1 MKKVFLVSSLLP
13 LMISPFTSAGNAI
26 THSVDDNIVKAGDM
40 IQILLPAT
48 GLFASWMYDDLEGA
62 KQLTYS
68 TLSTQM
74 IIHGAKNTIGRK
86 RPNDSNWQSFP
97 SGHTGAAFSGAAF
110 LQSRYGSNWG
120 IPAYA
125 AATFVGASRIHGNR
139 HFAGDVVAG
148 ASIGFLMN
156 QYFVSPYHVEGIY
169 LSAQPT
175 SDGVAVGVT
184 ITNDAFNAER
194 TYKNATQL
202 GVSELKHR
210 IELGVGGIFSDSS
223 AQAGAEIFLSQTELI
238 DEFQPFA
245 YVNYGYELENNNQ
258 FELEFSPNETRRRGK
273 VSKTMTMDGETFE
286 AGDEVYTAFR
296 HWMLGTSVYK
306 GLEVNEQLNIDIGL
320 GVYVHRFGFDIAN
333 EEDENRSASKEH
345 WRVMP
350 SATIKAQYFFNKE
363 ISTLAKMQYQGW
375 EGDSYFAS
383 EIGLN
388 YQINPAWDVGVKYGY
403 SETTLDNTSFN
414 SSYDGETVI
423 LTFANRF

>member
-1 MKKVFLVSSLLP
+1 MKKIFLISSLLQ
-13 LMISPFTSAGNAI
+13 LMISPFTSAANTI
-26 THSVDDNIVKAGDM
+26 THSVDDSIVDAGDM

-68 TLSTQM
+68 TLSTQL

-97 SGHTGAAFSGAAF
+97 SGHTGAAF

-194 TYKNATQL
+194 TYKNSTQL
-202 GVSELKHR
+202 GISELKHR

-223 AQAGAEIFLSQTELI
+223 VQEGAETFLSQTELI

-286 AGDEVYTAFR
+286 AGDDVYTAFR
-296 HWMLGTSVYK
+296 HWMLGSSVYK

-320 GVYVHRFGFDIAN
+320 GMYAHRFGFDIVN
-333 EEDENRSASKEH
+333 EKSENRSASKEH

-383 EIGLN
+383 
-388 YQINPAWDVGVKYGY
+388 Y
-403 SETTLDNTSFN
+403 N
-414 SSYDGETVI
+414 SSYDGETVM